1 MRYKTLFVIL
11 YTAVSMVYTGY
22 KIIEF
27 LGRELFNYIYY

>member
-11 YTAVSMVYTGY
+11 YTAVSMVYTAF

-27 LGRELFNYIYY
+27 LGRELFNYLYY

>member
-11 YTAVSMVYTGY
+11 YTAVSMVYTAF

>member
-11 YTAVSMVYTGY
+11 YTTVSIVYTGF

>member
-11 YTAVSMVYTGY
+11 YTAVSMVYTAF

-27 LGRELFNYIYY
+27 LGKELFNYMYY